1 MRKRLE
7 NVRRALRGNSGSG
20 IVLVLVCMLCVSILG
35 VMVMYLSYTGL
46 LLKVTE
52 RQSKADFYDASTAMD
67 EIRAGVQKYASD
79 AIAGAYKTVLINY
92 NYPDFIPTGSTMEE
106 QFKSEFKSNI
116 LKSDLFSAGKY
127 SLTALEG
134 MTGTGASVTGSGL
147 FDTAADAIVL
157 KNVAVTYTD
166 SKNYTTT
173 VSSDISIGMPEFS
186 YVVSNYSVSNLPSFA
201 LIAQDKLQAG
211 TSDNTLGVVG
221 SAYAG
226 SVQADNPLTF
236 NGGTVVCKGLITVNS
251 DGAHPSALTA
261 ADSTTLWANRIK
273 VGASSSLT
281 LKGNT
286 YVQDDLD
293 LTGINATAALSGG
306 YYGFGVSTTKSTESS
321 AIRVNATGTTLNLSG
336 LTRLMLA
343 GHSFVSDPTGEGST
357 DVLMGES
364 ISVRGDQWAYLIPS
378 KYLNGV
384 SSNPRIYSG
393 STPAVPSLTGTGDM
407 ELGQKYG
414 VTVKQVIT
422 NYPGT
427 EQHIA
432 YYFMQFSSADNAN
445 SFFKDYFTGNPKE
458 IIGYLKEYSALTSAT
473 GTTQSAGYTLKS
485 ATDSSGN
492 YSLGSIYSGSFETSS
507 KQMTSTFNQLTTTL
521 FARKSGNVDN
531 PYEYFVNGTK
541 LREAVPTGLV
551 MSFQNG
557 SGDTVGIVSNGAYR
571 IDEHSPEKLCIVI
584 AEGDVTVDREFHGI
598 IISGVKPEDNIGGN
612 IILHSPVIADE
623 ANVTA
628 ALAAKSGQ
636 YTLSDFLQNGAA
648 NTSSTSGG
656 SNSGWNLG
664 DLITYRNWKKD

>member
-1 MRKRLE
+1 MQKKLH
-7 NVRRALRGNSGSG
+7 NAHKALRGNSGSG

-134 MTGTGASVTGSGL
+134 MTGTEASVTGSCS

-157 KNVAVTYTD
+157 ENVSVTYTD
-166 SKNYTTT
+166 SKHYTTT

-201 LIAQDKLQAG
+201 IIAK
-211 TSDNTLGVVG
+211 NTLKEGNTVTSHTVSG

-226 SVQADNPLTF
+226 SILAEKSMAF
-236 NGGTVVCKGLITVNS
+236 SGGTVVCKGLTETEGNGAALATS
-251 DGAHPSALTA
+251 DT
-261 ADSTTLWANRIK
+261 TTLWASRVK
-273 VGASSSLT
+273 VGASSSMT

-293 LTGINATAALSGG
+293 LTGVNATTALSGG
-306 YYGFGVSTTKSTESS
+306 YYGFGDSTTDSTKSS
-321 AIRVNATGTTLNLSG
+321 AILVNATGTTLNLSG

-343 GHSFVSDPTGEGST
+343 GHSFVSNPTGEGST

-364 ISVRGDQWAYLIPS
+364 ISVRGDQRAYLIPT

-384 SSNPRIYSG
+384 SSNPYIYSG
-393 STPAVPSLTGTGDM
+393 EAPAVTLTGTGDT

-432 YYFMQFSSADNAN
+432 YYFMQFSSTDNAN
-445 SFFKDYFTGNPKE
+445 SFFKDYFTGNSKE
-458 IIGYLKEYSALTSAT
+458 IVGYLKEYSALTTGT

-492 YSLGSIYSGSFETSS
+492 ATYTLGSIYSGSFETSA

-521 FARKSGNVDN
+521 FARKSGNVTQDN
-531 PYEYFVNGTK
+531 PYAYFVNETK
-541 LREAVPTGLV
+541 IKAAIPTAGSSLT
-551 MSFQNG
+551 FYDGANG
-557 SGDTVGIVSNGAYR
+557 VGIVANGDYE
-571 IDEHSPEKLCIVI
+571 ISSTLSDDVCIVI
-584 AEGDVTVDREFHGI
+584 ATGTVTVNKAFSGI
-598 IISGVKPEDNIGGN
+598 IIAGGDIVLN
-612 IILHSPVIADE
+612 NSVSTDE
-623 ANVTA
+623 THVSA
-628 ALAAKSGQ
+628 ALSATSAGYK
-636 YTLSDFLQNGAA
+636 LSDFLQNGAA

>member
-1 MRKRLE
+1 MQKKLH
-7 NVRRALRGNSGSG
+7 NAHKALRGNSGSG

-79 AIAGAYKTVLINY
+79 AIADAYKTVLINY
-92 NYPDFIPTGSTMEE
+92 NYPNFIPTGSTMEK

-116 LKSDLFSAGKY
+116 LKSDLFSADKY
-127 SLTALEG
+127 SLAALEN
-134 MTGTGASVTGSGL
+134 MTGTGASVTGSCIV
-147 FDTAADAIVL
+147 DTAADAIVL

-293 LTGINATAALSGG
+293 LTGVNATTALSGG
-306 YYGFGVSTTKSTESS
+306 YYGFGDSTTDSTKSS
-321 AIRVNATGTTLNLSG
+321 AILVNATGTTLNLSG

-343 GHSFVSDPTGEGST
+343 GHSFVSNPTGEGST

-364 ISVRGDQWAYLIPS
+364 ISVRGDQRAYLIPT

-384 SSNPRIYSG
+384 SSNPYIYSG
-393 STPAVPSLTGTGDM
+393 EAPAVTLTGTGDT

-432 YYFMQFSSADNAN
+432 YYFMQFSSTDNAN
-445 SFFKDYFTGNPKE
+445 SFFKDYFTGNSKE
-458 IIGYLKEYSALTSAT
+458 IVGYLKEYSALTTGT

-492 YSLGSIYSGSFETSS
+492 ATYTLGSIYSGSFETSA

-521 FARKSGNVDN
+521 FARKSGNVTQDN
-531 PYEYFVNGTK
+531 PYAYFVNETK
-541 LREAVPTGLV
+541 IKAAIPTAGSSLT
-551 MSFQNG
+551 FYDGANG
-557 SGDTVGIVSNGAYR
+557 VGIVANGDYE
-571 IDEHSPEKLCIVI
+571 ISSTLSDDVCIVI
-584 AEGDVTVDREFHGI
+584 ATGTVTVNKAFSGI
-598 IISGVKPEDNIGGN
+598 IIAGGDIVLN
-612 IILHSPVIADE
+612 NSVSTDE
-623 ANVTA
+623 THVSA
-628 ALAAKSGQ
+628 ALSATSAGYK
-636 YTLSDFLQNGAA
+636 LSDFLQNGAA